1 LKKSLLSKQNKQ
13 AMSAV
18 NDSFLDQKSGPGFTS
33 TNFQLYPNN
42 SSGMEIKLSEVN
54 SFSSKATTLA
64 SKNNSIGLDPAISY
78 HFVTIWKH

>member
-1 LKKSLLSKQNKQ
+1 
-13 AMSAV
+13 MSAV

-54 SFSSKATTLA
+54 SSSSVATILA
-64 SKNNSIGLDPAISY
+64 SKNNSTWLNKATLTY

>member
-1 LKKSLLSKQNKQ
+1 
-13 AMSAV
+13 MSAV
-18 NDSFLDQKSGPGFTS
+18 NDSFFDQKSGPVFTP
-33 TNFQLYPNN
+33 TNFQLYPTN

-54 SFSSKATTLA
+54 NFLNIATILA

>member
-1 LKKSLLSKQNKQ
+1 
-13 AMSAV
+13 MSAV
-18 NDSFLDQKSGPGFTS
+18 NDSFFETTIFDQISVPGFTS
-33 TNFQLYPNN
+33 IDFQLYPTN

-54 SFSSKATTLA
+54 SFSSIATILA